1 MSSSTDVVCR
11 VDADPASRLARRKVR
26 AGYWKASRA
35 FERRHSSLAGLLVAL
50 DQNGGRRKDT
60 AQFPGISCQVLREKI
75 RNRQIFYE
83 GPETR
88 ESE

>member
-1 MSSSTDVVCR
+1 MSSSTDVVCH
-11 VDADPASRLARRKVR
+11 VDADRASRLARRKVR
-26 AGYWKASRA
+26 AGYWKALRA
-35 FERRHSSLAGLLVAL
+35 FERRNSSLVGPFAAL
-50 DQNGGRRKDT
+50 DQNGWRCKDT
-60 AQFPGISCQVLREKI
+60 AQFPGNSCYVLWEKI